1 MNKTWQEAQNSQ
13 SHVHNRDTPLAA
25 PYVDR
30 LAGLVADV
38 LDVHGDVP
46 APDSHT
52 HPNHPSRAEAAAAGH
67 PSCTIC
73 RSYLQP
79 ALCHTPLTQCGP
91 HRPRRRRPAPN
102 FTRFLRLEHV
112 ATPLLLVN
120 IYQISTRHSRH
131 KFAYPGHC
139 TDPWLQVLPSNYVI
153 ITNLHT
159 KTTTNS
165 RRQAFRGFITTRH

>member
-1 MNKTWQEAQNSQ
+1 MNKTWQETQNSQ

-52 HPNHPSRAEAAAAGH
+52 HPNHPSRAEAAAGH

-102 FTRFLRLEHV
+102 FTRSLCQKHA
-112 ATPLLLVN
+112 ATPLLLAN
-120 IYQISTRHSRH
+120 IYQTATRHIRH
-131 KFAYPGHC
+131 RFTYPEHC
-139 TDPWLQVLPSNYVI
+139 TGPWRQILPSNHI
-153 ITNLHT
+153 IIVNLHMNIRT
-159 KTTTNS
+159 KS
-165 RRQAFRGFITTRH
+165 RCHAFRGFIVTHH

>member
-102 FTRFLRLEHV
+102 FTRFPRLEHV

-159 KTTTNS
+159 KTTTKK
-165 RRQAFRGFITTRH
+165 

>member
-1 MNKTWQEAQNSQ
+1 MY
-13 SHVHNRDTPLAA
+13 RITPLAA

-73 RSYLQP
+73 LSYLQP
-79 ALCHTPLTQCGP
+79 ALCHTPLTQ
-91 HRPRRRRPAPN
+91 RRMRRPWRWRPLHSARPPRIHHICPN
-102 FTRFLRLEHV
+102 SDSCHSSLGSRLSNTYQGGGYTSTQPTFKQYAVPRILEAKSDDKTRYICSSQDTH
-112 ATPLLLVN
+112 P
-120 IYQISTRHSRH
+120 
-131 KFAYPGHC
+131 
-139 TDPWLQVLPSNYVI
+139 
-153 ITNLHT
+153 
-159 KTTTNS
+159 NS
-165 RRQAFRGFITTRH
+165 KPRTAQLWQ